1 MEIVGDSSWR
11 RIFKLSMIF
20 RQQIVKYEIHNSVKK
35 KLMPKYHI
43 RFDNLSPNCCPKFD
57 TISTSE
63 KKKILYGEYVV
74 LFANKILRR
83 DGT

>member
-1 MEIVGDSSWR
+1 
-11 RIFKLSMIF
+11 
-20 RQQIVKYEIHNSVKK
+20 
-35 KLMPKYHI
+35 MPKYHI